1 VKFLERFFQKG
12 SEDLSK
18 DPRWRRFNDNSY
30 NCPCCERSFSGI
42 FDIGFDHPD
51 PWPHGHRGA
60 SGQDELI
67 VGEDRLGTDLCR
79 FDGHLFVR
87 SVLYLPV
94 RGSGERFGFG
104 CWGSLSDENFDTYVE
119 DTLGEAV
126 FEGAFSWLA
135 NSLPCFES
143 TDPLPCNMTP
153 GAEGQRPSLWVQE
166 GHPLFEAQQDG
177 ISFDTLLD
185 IYEKTGSDLRP
196 HLSDA

>member
-1 VKFLERFFQKG
+1 MAICLSGRFCT
-12 SEDLSK
+12 S
-18 DPRWRRFNDNSY
+18 R
-30 NCPCCERSFSGI
+30 
-42 FDIGFDHPD
+42 
-51 PWPHGHRGA
+51 
-60 SGQDELI
+60 
-67 VGEDRLGTDLCR
+67 
-79 FDGHLFVR
+79 
-87 SVLYLPV
+87 
-94 RGSGERFGFG
+94 SGEVANGSASDAG
-104 CWGSLSDENFDTYVE
+104 GSLSDENFDTYVE